1 MDNSAMPSA
10 GVGIVREYR
19 KYKKTPLVRIL
30 GPSVIPILAFSQTMR
45 HGDPFRWPMLIL
57 AVIFVLTLAR
67 LGLYMRRGRTL
78 VDPDG
83 ITVRRALT
91 ERTRAWSAIYDI
103 RAEPVPNAMG
113 SARRWLAYLYDT
125 EGRRLLLPHIDDW
138 QLDNP
143 PAEVAGLL
151 AVGAPYRG
159 MAWARRPE
167 VEALIRQRA
176 AHRRAW
182 LWAAYGALIVFGCMT
197 VLSIGLLFT
206 SDGSPVV
213 LLTMLV
219 PLGSFVLFAAL
230 FHAGW
235 KYLVPRDEREA

>member
-1 MDNSAMPSA
+1 MPSA

-19 KYKKTPLVRIL
+19 KYKKTPMARRLWPVVLPMFAMFHATSHGGAFGWADLLVAAFIA
-30 GPSVIPILAFSQTMR
+30 LA
-45 HGDPFRWPMLIL
+45 I
-57 AVIFVLTLAR
+57 AR
-67 LGLYMRRGRTL
+67 TALYLQRGRTL

-103 RAEPVPNAMG
+103 RAEPVHNAL
-113 SARRWLAYLYDT
+113 RYDRHWLTYVYDT

-182 LWAAYGALIVFGCMT
+182 LWAFYGALIVFGCMT
-197 VLSIGLLFT
+197 VLSIGLSFT
-206 SDGSPVV
+206 SDGPPVV

-230 FHAGW
+230 FHVGW
-235 KYLVPRDEREA
+235 KYLVPRDQRKA

>member
-1 MDNSAMPSA
+1 MA
-10 GVGIVREYR
+10 RR
-19 KYKKTPLVRIL
+19 LWPLVL
-30 GPSVIPILAFSQTMR
+30 PMFAMFHATSHGGAFGWADLLAAAF
-45 HGDPFRWPMLIL
+45 IAL
-57 AVIFVLTLAR
+57 AIAR
-67 LGLYMRRGRTL
+67 TALYMQRGRTL

-103 RAEPVPNAMG
+103 RAEPVHNA
-113 SARRWLAYLYDT
+113 SRYDRHWLTYVYDT
-125 EGRRLLLPHIDDW
+125 DGRRLLLPHLDDW

-143 PAEVAGLL
+143 PAEAAGLL
-151 AVGAPYRG
+151 EAGVPYRG
-159 MAWARRPE
+159 MAWARQPE

-182 LWAAYGALIVFGCMT
+182 QWAFYGALIVFGCMT
-197 VLSIGLLFT
+197 VLSIGLLFS
-206 SDGSPVV
+206 SDGSPMA

-235 KYLVPRDEREA
+235 KYLVPRDQQEV